1 MRGFWLLVHFIGFML
16 WLGGGIATMIAG
28 VTAKPFPAAERLAVY
43 RALSA
48 VQRLLVGPGAVA
60 VVISGLML
68 IRPFMKSGEM
78 PTAVGV
84 MMVVGVIGAM
94 VAIGLSVP
102 AAAQLGRLKVDANGQ
117 LPERFV
123 AIRKRQVI
131 VATAAGSLGL
141 LALWAATVG
150 F

>member
-43 RALSA
+43 RVTSA

-68 IRPFMKSGEM
+68 LRPFMRSGEM
-78 PTAVGV
+78 PTGVGV
-84 MMVVGVIGAM
+84 MLAAGLLGAMIVIGLA
-94 VAIGLSVP
+94 VP
-102 AAAQLGRLKVDANGQ
+102 AAAQLGRLQLDARGE

-123 AIRKRQVI
+123 ALRKRLVI

-141 LALWAATVG
+141 LSLWAATVG

>member
-28 VTAKPFPAAERLAVY
+28 VTAKPFPAPERLAVY
-43 RALSA
+43 RVTSA

-68 IRPFMKSGEM
+68 LRPFMRSGEM
-78 PTAVGV
+78 PTGVGV
-84 MMVVGVIGAM
+84 MLVAGLLGAMIVIGLA
-94 VAIGLSVP
+94 VP
-102 AAAQLGRLKVDANGQ
+102 AAAQLGRLQLDARGE

-123 AIRKRQVI
+123 ALRKRLVI

-141 LALWAATVG
+141 LSLWAATVG

>member
-1 MRGFWLLVHFIGFML
+1 MRGFWLLVHFIGFLL

-28 VTAKPFPAAERLAVY
+28 VTAKPFSAAERLAVY
-43 RALSA
+43 RATSA

-68 IRPFMKSGEM
+68 LRPFMKSGEM
-78 PTAVGV
+78 PTGIGV
-84 MMVVGVIGAM
+84 MMVAGLLGAM
-94 VAIGLSVP
+94 IAIGLSVP
-102 AAAQLGRLKVDANGQ
+102 AAARLGRLKVDARGE

-123 AIRKRQVI
+123 ALRKRQVI